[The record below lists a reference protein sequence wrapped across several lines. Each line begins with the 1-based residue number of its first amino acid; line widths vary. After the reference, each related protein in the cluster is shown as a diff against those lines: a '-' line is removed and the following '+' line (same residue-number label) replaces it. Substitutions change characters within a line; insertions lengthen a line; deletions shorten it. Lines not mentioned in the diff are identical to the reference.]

1 MSGGTFGTNWLDL
14 SSTSNRYTRTY
25 VQGFMDISGGNLIVR
40 NNNLFLTQG
49 DASINGNIYLAN
61 RMGLGVS
68 GSFGVYDVC
77 NNTQMVLDVSG
88 GVNLRGP
95 VMGGLTLPDNS
106 VMMTATPP
114 LDLSNNFGTVWNQ
127 TTSDATRQW
136 ISISQSA
143 NGQYQTAVVYGG
155 YLYTSNN
162 YGATWSQNASIS
174 TTQTWKSVSVS
185 ANGQYQTAVNYGA
198 TGTVNNIYRSKDYGV
213 TWSSSIISYNTTSVS
228 ISATGQYQTFCSL
241 GLRIYTSND
250 YGATWTLSSGVTN
263 FWSSVSISATGQYQ
277 TAVANNASTGYIYT
291 SNNYGLTWTQDTS
304 VGSAKLWSSVSI
316 SATGQYQTAV
326 ISSGLIYTSNN
337 YGVTWNS
344 TATSQSW
351 TSVNISKNGQ
361 YQLACV
367 NNGYIY
373 TSNDYGITWTPYTLT
388 GNKPWGAVSISANG
402 QYISAVVNN
411 GYIYKSITP
420 YNDLVVQNSLIS
432 YCDASLNNRLYV
444 GGDASFNGNV
454 YMDDDLT
461 IRGNLNVKQYRTNL
475 MVYTVSYEFIVAED
489 MSLNGRLYLYDDL
502 SANKRLFLG
511 GDASFGGKVF
521 VSGDVS
527 MNGYLYANYP
537 TSSIP
542 SNAIKGGVTTDLYN
556 IDIST
561 NSRLYVN
568 GDVSMNKRLFVGGQV
583 SAASFSATS
592 DYRIKTD
599 VKTLNNSYNVNLL
612 KPVIYNNEK
621 LNKQDI
627 GFIAHEVQEQ
637 YPFLVDGEKDGDK
650 LQTLN
655 YIGLIGIL
663 TKEIQELKKE
673 NIEIKSR
680 LDNIESKL

>member
-14 SSTSNRYTRTY
+14 SSTSNRYVRTY
-25 VQGFMDISGGNLIVR
+25 IQGFMDISGGNLIVR

-49 DASINGNIYLAN
+49 DASINGNIYVAN

-68 GSFGVYDVC
+68 GSFGIYDVC
-77 NNTQMVLDVSG
+77 NNAQMVLDISG

-95 VMGGLTLPDNS
+95 VMGGLSLPDQS
-106 VMMTATPP
+106 ILMTATPP
-114 LDLSNNFGTVWNQ
+114 LDLSNNFGTVWTQ
-127 TTSDATRQW
+127 ATSDATRQW
-136 ISISQSA
+136 NSISQSA
-143 NGQYQTAVVYGG
+143 NGQYQTALVYGG
-155 YLYTSNN
+155 YLYTSDN

-185 ANGQYQTAVNYGA
+185 ANGKYQTAVNYGGA
-198 TGTVNNIYRSKDYGV
+198 GIVNNIYRSKDYGV
-213 TWSSSIISYNTTSVS
+213 TWTSSIISYNTVSVS
-228 ISATGQYQTFCSL
+228 ISATGQYQTFCNV
-241 GLRIYTSND
+241 GLHIYTSND
-250 YGATWTLSSGVTN
+250 YGATWTLSGAGSN
-263 FWSSVSISATGQYQ
+263 SWSSVSISATGQYQ

-291 SNNYGLTWTQDTS
+291 SNNYGVTWTQDAS

-316 SATGQYQTAV
+316 SANGQYQTAV

-344 TATSQSW
+344 TATSQAWS
-351 TSVNISKNGQ
+351 SVNISTNGQ
-361 YQLACV
+361 YQIAC
-367 NNGYIY
+367 NNGGFIY
-373 TSNDYGITWTPYTLT
+373 ESNNYGINWSSTNSDTRNWTS
-388 GNKPWGAVSISANG
+388 VSISANG
-402 QYISAVVNN
+402 QYISACVSS
-411 GYIYKSITP
+411 GFIYRSITP

-432 YCDASLNNRLYV
+432 YCDASLNKRLYV

-475 MVYTVSYEFIVAED
+475 MIYTVSYELVVAQD

-511 GDASFGGKVF
+511 GDASFGGK
-521 VSGDVS
+521 
-527 MNGYLYANYP
+527 
-537 TSSIP
+537 
-542 SNAIKGGVTTDLYN
+542 
-556 IDIST
+556 
-561 NSRLYVN
+561 LYVN
-568 GDVSMNKRLFVGGQV
+568 STGTFGSQV

-663 TKEIQELKKE
+663 TKEVQELKKE